1 MNKQPTNIDR
11 SHQPPAWVA
20 FFRHQATAIIAT
32 ALDYCIL
39 YFLYE
44 IHKLHY
50 PISVG
55 IGATFGAILS
65 FILGKYWAF
74 EAKEQHSGKQLM
86 RYIIVNIGSISLNVF
101 GVMLITELIMGEGT
115 LTLISFTL
123 SKVMITKV
131 FVATC
136 IGIPYNF
143 FLQKNWV
150 FK

>member
-1 MNKQPTNIDR
+1 MKNIGN

-20 FFRHQATAIIAT
+20 FFRHQATAIVAT
-32 ALDYCIL
+32 ALDYSIL

-44 IHKLHY
+44 ITKIHY
-50 PISVG
+50 PISVA
-55 IGATFGAILS
+55 IGATFGAVIS
-65 FILGKYWAF
+65 FVLGKYWAF
-74 EAKEQHSGKQLM
+74 EAKEQHSGQQLLK
-86 RYIIVNIGSISLNVF
+86 YIVVNIGSIGLNVF
-101 GVMLITELIMGEGT
+101 GVIFVTEIIMGEGT
-115 LTLISFTL
+115 LVLFNFSI
-123 SKVMITKV
+123 SKVMVAKI